1 MSGTST
7 YQPQNAFLK
16 WLERRLPIGGLVH
29 SSFIAYPTPKNLNY
43 WWTFGGILAFMLGA
57 QIITGI
63 VLVMHYTP
71 HVDMAFNSVEHI
83 MRDVNY
89 GWLLRYLHANGASM
103 FFLAVYVHIARGMY
117 YGSYKAPRE
126 VLWILGVIIYLLM
139 MATGFMGYVLPW
151 GQMSFWAAKVITSLF
166 GAIPVVGEPIVTW
179 LWGGFTV
186 GNPTLQRFFSLH
198 YLLPFV
204 IAGVVV
210 LHIWALHVAGQNNPT
225 GVEPQSDKDTVPFTP
240 YATAKDSFFM
250 ALFCIVFAWFVFY
263 IPNYLGHPDNY
274 IPANPGQTPAHIVP
288 EWYYLPFYAILRSI
302 PNKLLGVIALFSS
315 ILILAFLPWLDTSRV
330 KSATYRP
337 LYKQFFWIFIAVCVL
352 LGFFGSKPPEGIY
365 VWLARFCTAY
375 YFAHF
380 LIVLPLLGLIE
391 TPRPVPHSISEAVL
405 KKVKG
410 GAAVAMLALAIGLA
424 GLVGSSSRA
433 SAEESETPPMNK
445 WSFAGLFGTFDR
457 GQLQRGF
464 KVYHDV
470 CQNCHSLKL
479 LSFRNLAEP
488 GGPGF
493 SEAQAESLAAEY
505 KVKDANDQG
514 EIVERP
520 GRAGDR
526 FPPPF
531 ENDAQARQVTGGAI
545 PPDMSVL
552 AKARGYERGFPKFV
566 FDMFVPYQEAGPD
579 YIVAILKGYTDPP
592 AGVSLPSGTSYNA
605 AFPAPHFIG
614 MKKPLTDGQVEY
626 TDGAPQTVDQYAK
639 DVSAFLM
646 WAAEPHLEARKRLG
660 MQVMIFLIVFSGLL
674 YFTKK
679 KVWASVH

>member
-1 MSGTST
+1 MSGTSS

-16 WLERRLPIGGLVH
+16 WFERRLPILGLVH
-29 SSFIAYPTPKNLNY
+29 SSFIAYPTPRNLNY
-43 WWTFGGILAFMLGA
+43 WWTFGGILSFMLGV

-71 HVDMAFNSVEHI
+71 HVDMAFNSIEY
-83 MRDVNY
+83 MTRDVNY
-89 GWLLRYLHANGASM
+89 GWLLRYLHANGAAM

-151 GQMSFWAAKVITSLF
+151 GQMSYWAATVITNLF
-166 GAIPVVGEPIVTW
+166 SAIPLVGEPIVSW
-179 LWGGFTV
+179 LWGGYAV

-210 LHIWALHVAGQNNPT
+210 LHVWALLVAGQNNQA

-240 YATAKDSFFM
+240 YATVKDGFCI
-250 ALFCIVFAWFVFY
+250 ALFCIVYAWFVFY

-274 IPANPGQTPAHIVP
+274 IPANPGVTPTHIVP

-302 PNKLLGVIALFSS
+302 PNKLIGVLALFSS

-337 LYKQFFWIFIAVCVL
+337 LYKQFFWIFIAVCIG
-352 LGFFGSKPPEGIY
+352 LGWLGSKPPEGIY
-365 VWLARFCTAY
+365 VWIARVFTAW
-375 YFAHF
+375 YFIHF
-380 LIVLPLLGLIE
+380 LIILPLLGLIE
-391 TPRPVPHSISEAVL
+391 TPRAVPHSIAEAVL
-405 KKVKG
+405 KKGKAA
-410 GAAVAMLALAIGLA
+410 AAVALLALTVGLA
-424 GLVGSSSRA
+424 GLIGSPTRA
-433 SAEESETPPMNK
+433 AAEEAETPPALK
-445 WSFAGLFGTFDR
+445 WSFSGPFGTYDR
-457 GQLQRGF
+457 AQLQRGF

-493 SEAQAESLAAEY
+493 TEAQVEAIASDY
-505 KVKDANDQG
+505 KVKDLNDQG
-514 EIVERP
+514 ELVDRP
-520 GRAGDR
+520 GRPADH

-531 ENDAQARQVTGGAI
+531 ENDAQARQVTGGAL

-552 AKARGYERGFPKFV
+552 AKARGYERGFPKFITDI
-566 FDMFVPYQEAGPD
+566 FTQYQEGGPD
-579 YIVAILKGYTDPP
+579 YIVSIIKGYEDAP
-592 AGVSLPSGTSYNA
+592 AGFTMPTGMQYNKM
-605 AFPAPHFIG
+605 FPGHAIG
-614 MKKPLTDGQVEY
+614 MRKPLTDKQVDY
-626 TDGAPQTVDQYAK
+626 TDGSPQTVDQYAK
-639 DVSAFLM
+639 DVAAFMM
-646 WAAEPHLEARKRLG
+646 WAAEPHLEVRKRLG
-660 MQVMIFLIVFSGLL
+660 FQVMIFLIVFSGLL
-674 YFTKK
+674 YVTKK
-679 KVWASVH
+679 KVWADAH